1 MITYPSTHGVF
12 EETVQE
18 VCRITHNHGGQVYI
32 DGAIA
37 FDKNKGLLPHS
48 DFDIGIL
55 NPTKNRIQE

>member
-1 MITYPSTHGVF
+1 VGKNADVVLWSKNPFSVYALA
-12 EETVQE
+12 EK
-18 VCRITHNHGGQVYI
+18 VYI

-37 FDKNKGLLPHS
+37 FDKEKELLPNT